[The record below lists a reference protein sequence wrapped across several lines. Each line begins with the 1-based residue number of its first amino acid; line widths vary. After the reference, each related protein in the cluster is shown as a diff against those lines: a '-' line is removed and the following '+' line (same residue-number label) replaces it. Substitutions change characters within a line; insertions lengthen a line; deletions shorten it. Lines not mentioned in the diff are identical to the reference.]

1 MTKEIKIAITAIL
14 AVAIIYVGIIFLK
27 GLKLFGSDNIYYVEM
42 KDVSGLSI
50 SSEVLASG
58 MNIGTVKNIEYDA
71 AKQNITVAIDVKPD
85 FRIPEGSSANISKE
99 MLGGAK
105 LNIQLGKNTDKNIA
119 LGDTIPGKQTIDI
132 MTAAADMVPQ
142 VQALLPKLD
151 SILISVNSITSD
163 PSLTASM
170 KNMEYITNNLRTTTD
185 RLNGLLTSDVPQ
197 LVRKTNAICANLET
211 TTNNMKDVNFCEIAQ
226 NANKTMEGLQLFT
239 NRLNNENS
247 TLGLFLNDASVYNHL
262 DSTMMNASMLLQDL
276 REHPKRYVHF
286 SLFGKKDK

>member
-27 GLKLFGSDNIYYVEM
+27 GLKLFGSNHIYYVEM
-42 KDVSGLSI
+42 RDVSGLSI

-58 MNIGTVKNIEYDA
+58 MNIGTVKSIEYDA
-71 AKQNITVAIDVKPD
+71 SKQNITVGIDVKQD
-85 FRIPEGSSANISKE
+85 FRIPEGSYAYISKE

-105 LNIQLGKNTDKNIA
+105 LNIQLGKDLTRNIA
-119 LGDTIPGKQTIDI
+119 MGDTIPGKQTIDI

-151 SILISVNSITSD
+151 SILVSVNHITNN
-163 PSLTASM
+163 PSLAASM
-170 KNMEYITNNLRTTTD
+170 KNMEYITSNLRTTTD
-185 RLNGLLTSDVPQ
+185 RLNGLLASDVPQ
-197 LVRKTNAICANLET
+197 LIRKTNTICANLET
-211 TTNNMKDVNFCEIAQ
+211 TTNNMKDVDLNEIAL

>member
-58 MNIGTVKNIEYDA
+58 MNIGSVKSIEYDV
-71 AKQNITVAIDVKPD
+71 AKQNITVAIDIKPD
-85 FRIPEGSSANISKE
+85 FRIPAGSSACISKE

-105 LNIQLGKNTDKNIA
+105 LNILLGKDVMNPLCA
-119 LGDTIPGKQTIDI
+119 GDTIPGKQTIDI
-132 MTAAADMVPQ
+132 MTAAAEMVPQ

-151 SILISVNSITSD
+151 SILASVNSIAND
-163 PSLTASM
+163 PALTASI
-170 KNMEYITNNLRTTTD
+170 KNMESITNNLKSSTERLDGILTKDVPGLMGRTD
-185 RLNGLLTSDVPQ
+185 R
-197 LVRKTNAICANLET
+197 ICANLET
-211 TTNNMKDVNFCEIAQ
+211 TTGKMKDIDFCAMAD
-226 NANKTMEGLQLFT
+226 NANKTLTEMHLFA

-247 TLGLFLNDASVYNHL
+247 TLGLFLNDAGVYNHL
-262 DSTMMNASMLLQDL
+262 DSTMINASLLLQDL

-286 SLFGKKDK
+286 SLFGKKEK

>member
-27 GLKLFGSDNIYYVEM
+27 GLKLFGSDHIYYVEM

-58 MNIGTVKNIEYDA
+58 MNIGTVKGIEYDA
-71 AKQNITVAIDVKPD
+71 AKQNITVAIDVRPD
-85 FRIPEGSSANISKE
+85 FRIPEGSCANISKE

-105 LNIQLGKNTDKNIA
+105 LNIQLGKNTAKNIA
-119 LGDTIPGKQTIDI
+119 IGDTIAGKQTIDI

-151 SILISVNSITSD
+151 SILTSVSQLTSD
-163 PSLTASM
+163 PALTASM
-170 KNMEYITNNLRTTTD
+170 KNMEYITSNLKTTTD
-185 RLNGLLTSDVPQ
+185 RLNGLLASDVPQ

-211 TTNNMKDVNFCEIAQ
+211 TTNNLKEVDFNGMAQ
-226 NANKTMEGLQLFT
+226 NANKTMEGLQIFT

-247 TLGLFLNDASVYNHL
+247 TLGMFLNDASVYNHL
-262 DSTMMNASMLLQDL
+262 DSTMINASLLLQDL